1 MKLNKIWVVIV
12 MFAVLAVPAFAV
24 IDYNTDVSHAILVD
38 YTDSTSAITDPT
50 GNGFDGSLSGAT
62 INTAGGYMDCD
73 GTNDRMTVN
82 YPANLTGDW
91 STSIAVYVDTKAGD
105 KAFVGKY
112 NAGSDR
118 YYSFMSNTNWNFR
131 TCIDSTCMK
140 DTNANSAGQW
150 YIYTLIHNSTDGT
163 TKQYQGT
170 TLVNTGPSFTI
181 ANNYQWEFCKITPI
195 HGYLDGR
202 ITQWYMFNR
211 ALDATEL
218 AAHYAS
224 VDADKKFMPFTDPN
238 TKFNITA
245 YDAET
250 AQPILTFNTTLNGTV
265 LSTTNGTITYNETG
279 FYNTVVNA
287 TGYQTVTTSKTYVA
301 GTTTQWNLTAINRTA
316 TFKAFSNFSAPI
328 NTFNITTG
336 AGATYTTTNGT
347 IFASLDRTVLHN
359 LSFNAINYYPNVLTN
374 FNVSNDFNATLVT
387 VLKNVTFTAT
397 NFSGSAINNV
407 NVTVDGSTHEFNNS
421 KTLEL
426 DTRNIYNITFD
437 KANFFDDV
445 QTNVNITSDV
455 VGNLTEHFRIVVGS
469 FTPASGGTGTVVNG
483 VNYSEVEYSALIDF
497 TDSSTAL
504 TDPSGSDFELS
515 LTGATIDTTSGY
527 MLCDGTND
535 YAESN
540 LAVNLTAPYTLSIKM
555 NQHVKEA
562 DHGIISKY
570 VSGTDRWYLFSSNN
584 FWQARVLGTNGA
596 GGSFDVKVP
605 SSAPYLAANADIT
618 YVVVNDGS
626 RTAVYLNGTL
636 KANNSNTADVSNDK
650 PLRFCNNDVIHT
662 GNYFDG
668 NLSQF
673 YVFNTALTQAEVVGH
688 TQNVENDNKFNPFT
702 PGSGSETVNATDQYT
717 VSWNSSTYYP
727 NSENKTYLPVRFT
740 LENFTVNPTT
750 LALKQASFINYDT
763 TNHLTFTLNNSHQVT
778 AKNLF
783 DLSNIL
789 NFTVNVSGS
798 LYTANGSIAYL
809 QNESGI
815 KNYSVT
821 HPSYFTVFAENVNV
835 TNGSSN
841 VTMHQAE
848 LRFNGTQRFTNN
860 TVSEG
865 NVTIGATKKAFGETF
880 YLNAG
885 TYTAVYSSVHD
896 EAKEQNF
903 TIGVRQNLS
912 ETITNITNANLTI
925 TGINAV
931 DGTPIPFFSTT
942 VVNNT
947 LFINLSKTEASPH
960 LYNLLQ
966 NTSLNVT
973 FDNTSYALNDTLIV
987 LDNRSTSY
995 TFYVHTTNSFNISIL
1010 NELTKDE
1017 ITDTNFTVEFIGSY
1031 ESYNYTYEDG
1041 NLYADLI
1048 VPDQYQIRYNWIN
1061 TTSATDYGQL
1071 RQYHFILTNRT
1082 HNPLDLYAINES
1094 ISTPIEISVQNGNTL
1109 LRQEGVIV
1117 KLQRFYIDTNSYETV
1132 AMYETDSQG
1141 KAYFDVEADDE
1152 LYKFV
1157 VDSPLGTTVYTSTP
1171 QYIKETEYT
1180 IFIDLSQDP
1189 IATYQNN
1196 AGLTVTVSYDSTGAT
1211 ATYNDPQVTAGEYEF
1226 RVYERGPY
1234 VNTLVSTA
1242 TGTTASGSLVNTY
1255 AFDNT
1260 SSYYG
1265 VFYRDSVAEAS
1276 FDFVDFLETN
1286 GLPALGL
1293 FLTSILF
1300 VVAVF
1305 ISAFSLYSVIIASMA
1320 LVAANMIGLITISTP
1335 IIGAVVVGAIILAII
1350 LEWRRG

>member
-1 MKLNKIWVVIV
+1 

-38 YTDSTSAITDPT
+38 YTDSTSAITDAT
-50 GNGFDGSLSGAT
+50 GNGFDGTLSGAT
-62 INTAGGYMDCD
+62 INTANGYMDCD
-73 GTNDRMTVN
+73 GSNDKLTVN

-91 STSIAVYVDTKAGD
+91 STSIAVWVDTKAGD

-131 TCIDSTCMK
+131 TCIDATCMK
-140 DTNANSAGQW
+140 DTNSNSDNQW

-245 YDAET
+245 FDAET

-287 TGYQTVTTSKTYVA
+287 TGYQTVTTSKGYLA

-359 LSFNAINYYPNVLTN
+359 LSFNAINYYSNVLTN

-397 NFSGSAINNV
+397 NYSGSAINNV
-407 NVTVDGSTHEFNNS
+407 NVTVDGSTHQFNNS
-421 KTLEL
+421 QTLEL
-426 DTRNIYNITFD
+426 DTRNLYNITFD
-437 KANFFDDV
+437 KTNFFDDV
-445 QTNVNITSDV
+445 QTNVNISSDV
-455 VGNLTEHFRIVVGS
+455 VGNLTEHFRIIVGS
-469 FTPASGGTGTVVNG
+469 YVPASEGGTGTVVNG

-497 TDSSTAL
+497 SDSSTAI
-504 TDPSGSDFELS
+504 TDPSGSGFELS

-570 VSGTDRWYLFSSNN
+570 VGGSDRWYLFSSNN
-584 FWQARVLGTNGA
+584 YWQARVLGTNG
-596 GGSFDVKVP
+596 GGDSFDVKVP
-605 SSAPYLAANADIT
+605 SAVPYLAANADIT

-702 PGSGSETVNATDQYT
+702 PGSSPETVNATDQYT
-717 VSWNSSTYYP
+717 VNWNSSTYYP

-750 LALKQASFINYDT
+750 LALKQASFTNYDT

-783 DLSNIL
+783 DFSNIL

-860 TVSEG
+860 TVSAG

-896 EAKEQNF
+896 EAQEQNF
-903 TIGVRQNLS
+903 TVGVQQNLS

-925 TGINAV
+925 TGVNAV

-947 LFINLSKTEASPH
+947 LFINLTKTEASPH

-966 NTSLNVT
+966 NTTLNVT
-973 FDNTSYALNDTLIV
+973 FDNTSYALNDTLLV

-995 TFYVHTTNSFNISIL
+995 TFYVYTTNSFNISIL
-1010 NELTKDE
+1010 DE
-1017 ITDTNFTVEFIGSY
+1017 QNASQITDTDFSVEFIGSY
-1031 ESYNYTYEDG
+1031 QSYNYTYNG
-1041 NLYADLI
+1041 SLYADLI
-1048 VPDQYQIRYNWIN
+1048 VPDLYQIRYQDIN
-1061 TTSATDYGQL
+1061 GTGQDYGML
-1071 RQYHFILTNRT
+1071 RQYYHQLTNRT
-1082 HNPLDLYAINES
+1082 HNPLDLYALLDS
-1094 ISTPIEISVQNGNTL
+1094 ASTEITVNVQNSDTL
-1109 LRQEGVIV
+1109 QRQEGVYV
-1117 KLQRFYIDTNSYETV
+1117 LLQRFYLANNSYETV
-1132 AMYETDSQG
+1132 AMYKTDTQG
-1141 KAYFDVEADDE
+1141 NAYFDVELSEELYRFVIQNPFGTTLRTTSPAYLQETSYIIYTDDE
-1152 LYKFV
+1152 QTVFNNPI
-1157 VDSPLGTTVYTSTP
+1157 SLGQLNATFDWDNTT
-1171 QYIKETEYT
+1171 ET
-1180 IFIDLSQDP
+1180 
-1189 IATYQNN
+1189 
-1196 AGLTVTVSYDSTGAT
+1196 LTVN
-1211 ATYNDPQVTAGEYEF
+1211 YNDPAGVYGTYTLNLYEEG
-1226 RVYERGPY
+1226 VYT
-1234 VNTLVSTA
+1234 NTLVNTSTA
-1242 TGTTASGSLVNTY
+1242 SSSSGALVVSY
-1255 AFDNT
+1255 AFKNDSEYIGTLTVSNSPAIVAASFRISDFT
-1260 SSYYG
+1260 SSMPLANL
-1265 VFYRDSVAEAS
+1265 S
-1276 FDFVDFLETN
+1276 
-1286 GLPALGL
+1286 L
-1293 FLTSILF
+1293 FLVSILF
-1300 VVAVF
+1300 TIMTFV
-1305 ISAFSLYSVIIASMA
+1305 SAFSLYSVVLGAIALLAASM
-1320 LVAANMIGLITISTP
+1320 MGLLTFSGP
-1335 IIGAVVVGAIILAII
+1335 VVGMILFGAIMLAII